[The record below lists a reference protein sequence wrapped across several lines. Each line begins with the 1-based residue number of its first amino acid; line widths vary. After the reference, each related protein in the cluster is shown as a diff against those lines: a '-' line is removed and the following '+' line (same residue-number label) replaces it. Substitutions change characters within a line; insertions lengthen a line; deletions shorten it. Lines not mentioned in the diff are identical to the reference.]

1 MDERWEE
8 LVRERAYR
16 IWERMGS
23 PDGHADQFWLM
34 AEEELIAE
42 GVSRPGAAPEP
53 PPAAPV
59 EDKVDEASEGI
70 VPRQRSPCLDRR
82 EPASA
87 GRGSVARS
95 GWCYR

>member
-16 IWERMGS
+16 IWERQGS

-42 GVSRPGAAPEP
+42 GVTRPGAGPEP
-53 PPAAPV
+53 AVEPV
-59 EDKVDEASEGI
+59 EDKVDEAGEESF
-70 VPRQRSPCLDRR
+70 
-82 EPASA
+82 PASDPPA
-87 GRGSVARS
+87 WTGESRIGRPARRRTKGS
-95 GWCYR
+95 

>member
-1 MDERWEE
+1 MDERWDE

-59 EDKVDEASEGI
+59 EDKVDEASEE
-70 VPRQRSPCLDRR
+70 LF
-82 EPASA
+82 PASDPPA
-87 GRGSVARS
+87 WTGESRIGRPRKRGS
-95 GWCYR
+95 